1 MTNPLSG
8 HTTAKSPATSSGGD
22 GLRDGDVITSPSL
35 TNPFEGLHGNGILR
49 VEDGAYGSSRNA
61 VGAGTPGF
69 ITAGSSTGEL
79 TVSGGYAVIDGC
91 IYQFANGV
99 GGSHTFTVG
108 TDTNRTGSLPSGL
121 PFSSAKDVWVVV
133 YVCSDNTEKQLK
145 YEMGTPQITSTNTPL
160 LPSTF
165 LDDTGGTSNKQHTV
179 LGIVRYTM
187 AAGQSA
193 VTASLGTPEIH
204 DKRTFL
210 RPTPV
215 YLNHMTMGTAGNTT
229 DTNAIDGNNQKKLS
243 TVFSGVEAGGF
254 DTSPFGA
261 IWQSHNP
268 NGHSVLYYSAQRSIS
283 SSPVRNTHRLGPN
296 DVKVYDAGTGNAA
309 TATITCTV
317 ADIDHIGEG
326 DTIVLVSADSTPK
339 TVTLTMQGSGGST
352 TSGSTSGTT
361 LTAKTLAGG
370 SYATYTLW
378 ATAQA
383 VEIRTAIN
391 HHTSFTATN
400 SANVITVTQAT
411 LGSAGNTN
419 ITITEL
425 GATGFT
431 NTNFTGGTLG
441 NLTFT
446 FDQENIF
453 IVTTDAARTINPT
466 GVFPIGH
473 TVEIYHVGGGH
484 TLHFDSGTLN
494 QDVANGEYGKFVSDG
509 SNWHKLTLH
518 AVGS

>member
-1 MTNPLSG
+1 ML
-8 HTTAKSPATSSGGD
+8 
-22 GLRDGDVITSPSL
+22 
-35 TNPFEGLHGNGILR
+35 
-49 VEDGAYGSSRNA
+49 
-61 VGAGTPGF
+61 
-69 ITAGSSTGEL
+69 
-79 TVSGGYAVIDGC
+79 
-91 IYQFANGV
+91 
-99 GGSHTFTVG
+99 
-108 TDTNRTGSLPSGL
+108 
-121 PFSSAKDVWVVV
+121 
-133 YVCSDNTEKQLK
+133 
-145 YEMGTPQITSTNTPL
+145 
-160 LPSTF
+160 
-165 LDDTGGTSNKQHTV
+165 
-179 LGIVRYTM
+179 
-187 AAGQSA
+187 
-193 VTASLGTPEIH
+193 
-204 DKRTFL
+204 
-210 RPTPV
+210 
-215 YLNHMTMGTAGNTT
+215 
-229 DTNAIDGNNQKKLS
+229 
-243 TVFSGVEAGGF
+243 
-254 DTSPFGA
+254 
-261 IWQSHNP
+261 
-268 NGHSVLYYSAQRSIS
+268 
-283 SSPVRNTHRLGPN
+283 
-296 DVKVYDAGTGNAA
+296 
-309 TATITCTV
+309 
-317 ADIDHIGEG
+317 
-326 DTIVLVSADSTPK
+326 
-339 TVTLTMQGSGGST
+339 
-352 TSGSTSGTT
+352 
-361 LTAKTLAGG
+361 
-370 SYATYTLW
+370 YTLW

-494 QDVANGEYGKFVSDG
+494 QDVANGEYGKFVYDG

>member
-22 GLRDGDVITSPSL
+22 GLRDGDGLTSASL
-35 TNPFEGLHGNGILR
+35 TNPLEGLHGNGILR

-69 ITAGSSTGEL
+69 ITVGSSTDEL

-91 IYQFANGV
+91 VYQFANGV

-121 PFSSAKDVWVVV
+121 PFSEARDVWVVV

-160 LPSTF
+160 LPSTY
-165 LDDTGGTSNKQHTV
+165 LDDTGGSSNKQHTI
-179 LGIVRYTM
+179 LAIVRYTM
-187 AAGQSA
+187 AAGQGA

-204 DKRTFL
+204 DKRAFI
-210 RPTPV
+210 RPTPM
-215 YLNHMTMGTAGNTT
+215 YLNHMTMGTAGSTT

-243 TVFSGVEAGGF
+243 SVFSGVEAGGF

-268 NGHSVLYYSAQRSIS
+268 DGHSMLYYSAQRSIA
-283 SSPVRNTHRLGPN
+283 SSPARHTHRLAPN
-296 DVKVYDAGTGNAA
+296 DVKVYSAGSGTAA

-317 ADIDHIGEG
+317 ADIANIGEG
-326 DTIVLVSADSTPK
+326 DTIVIISADASPI

-352 TSGSTSGTT
+352 TSGSTGGTT

-370 SYATYTLW
+370 SYANTTLW
-378 ATAQA
+378 STAQA

-400 SANVITVTQAT
+400 SANVITVTQVTAGT
-411 LGSAGNTN
+411 EGNTA

-431 NTNFTGGTLG
+431 KTNFTGGTLG

-446 FDQENIF
+446 FDQSNIF

-466 GVFPIGH
+466 GVFPVGH
-473 TVEIYHVGGGH
+473 TVEIYHASGGH
-484 TLHFDSGTLN
+484 TLHFDTAGVN
-494 QDVANGEYGKFVSDG
+494 QDVANGEYGKFVYDG
-509 SNWHKLTLH
+509 SNWRKLALH
-518 AVGS
+518 AVAS